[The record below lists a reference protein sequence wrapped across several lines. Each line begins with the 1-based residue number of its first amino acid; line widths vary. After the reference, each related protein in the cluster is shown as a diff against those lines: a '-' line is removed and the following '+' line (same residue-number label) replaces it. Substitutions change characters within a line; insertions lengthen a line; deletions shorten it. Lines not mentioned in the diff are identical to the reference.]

1 MPPSPRPPRPASPA
15 DGANALADFIASR
28 ARGEREG
35 LFGPGSITWK
45 VARETVLLAGGPR
58 ALLLQLAHPS
68 VLSGVLQHSQVAT
81 DPLGRSVRTFE
92 AMYTL
97 TFGDLDSALKVVRTV
112 WKRHQSV
119 RGNVVTTTRSPL
131 AGSAYHATDP
141 KLLAWVWA
149 TLHDT
154 MARMFQTFV
163 RPLTAEERE
172 QLYEEGKLVQMAFGS
187 PEADVPPTLGDFE
200 AYVKSVIDGPELDVP
215 AEAREQWELLVR
227 QPPSHGLVGALMLP
241 RGRAVKL
248 LLDGSPVRLLAPAAA
263 RLLAAGTLPPRLREA
278 YGFRWSRSDA
288 ALFRVFVEGVRA
300 SVAVTPKHLRYHAA
314 YRRAMERVTARAAV
328 G

>member
-1 MPPSPRPPRPASPA
+1 MPPARSSSPA
-15 DGANALADFIASR
+15 DGAQALAELVASR
-28 ARGEREG
+28 ACGEGEG
-35 LFGPGSITWK
+35 LFGPDSMMWR
-45 VARETVLLAGGPR
+45 VARENVLLAGGPR
-58 ALLLQLAHPS
+58 ALLLQLAHPA
-68 VLSGVLQHSQVAT
+68 VLSGVMQHSQVAT

-97 TFGDLDSALKVVRTV
+97 SFGDLESALRVVRTG

-119 RGNVVTTTRSPL
+119 RGHILQETRSPL
-131 AGSAYHATDP
+131 AGARYHATDP

-154 MARMFQTFV
+154 MVRMFETFV
-163 RPLTAEERE
+163 RPLSPGELGR
-172 QLYEEGKLVQMAFGS
+172 LYEEGKLVQMAFGM
-187 PEADVPPTLGDFE
+187 PEGEIPPTRADFE
-200 AYVKSVIDGPELDVP
+200 AYVASVIDGPELDVP
-215 AEAREQWELLVR
+215 AEARQQWELLVR

-241 RGRAVKL
+241 KGRAVKV
-248 LLDGSPVRLLAPAAA
+248 LLDGSPVRVLAPAAA

-278 YGFRWSRSDA
+278 YGLSWTRADA

-300 SVAVTPKHLRYHAA
+300 SVAVMPGQLRYHAA
-314 YRRAMERVTARAAV
+314 YRRAVERVAGRRAA

>member
-1 MPPSPRPPRPASPA
+1 MAPSRSPSPA
-15 DGANALADFIASR
+15 DGAQALAELVASR
-28 ARGEREG
+28 ARGKREG
-35 LFGPGSITWK
+35 LFGPESVMWR

-58 ALLLQLAHPS
+58 ALLLQLAHPA
-68 VLSGVLQHSQVAT
+68 VLSGVMQHSQVAT

-97 TFGDLDSALKVVRTV
+97 SFGDLESALKVVRTV

-119 RGNVVTTTRSPL
+119 RGHILEGTRSPL
-131 AGSAYHATDP
+131 AGAHYHATDP
-141 KLLAWVWA
+141 RLLAWVWA

-154 MARMFQTFV
+154 MVRMFETFV
-163 RPLTAEERE
+163 RPLSQKELAR
-172 QLYEEGKLVQMAFGS
+172 LYEEGKLVQMAFGM
-187 PEADVPPTLGDFE
+187 PETEIPPTRGDFE
-200 AYVKSVIDGPELDVP
+200 AYVNGVIDGPDLDVP
-215 AEAREQWELLVR
+215 VQARQQWELLVR

-241 RGRAVKL
+241 KGKGVKL
-248 LLDGSPVRLLAPAAA
+248 LLDGSPVRVLAPAAA

-300 SVAVTPKHLRYHAA
+300 SVAVMPGQLRYHAA
-314 YRRAMERVTARAAV
+314 YRKAVERVAERKAA